1 VDNQKIDP
9 REHTQKRNLSNNPVE
24 KKLNKKMLSSKLEKE
39 SNGLVCLENYK
50 KTKVRND
57 FY

>member
-9 REHTQKRNLSNNPVE
+9 REHTQKRNVE